1 MILALSVAK
10 VRNLF
15 VILRL
20 EAKKLQKSAFLAVD
34 TGAGRAE
41 GALADAH
48 DAQDVFI
55 ALALML

>member
-34 TGAGRAE
+34 AGAGGAE
-41 GALADAH
+41 GALTDAH
-48 DAQDVFI
+48 DAHDVFI